1 MYAAKGTQAY
11 AQIGVESAVMSASQQ
26 QLVTM
31 LFDGVLSA
39 LVRARL
45 FMQDNNQQGKGVSL
59 SKAINIIE
67 NGLRVSLDE
76 ESKDELTQNL
86 IALYSYMVRR
96 LLQANLRNDVS
107 AVEEVE
113 ALMRN
118 IADAWKESL
127 LSPSFAWQQ
136 LVEKSQLMLRLATEE
151 QWDELIASEMAY
163 VNAVQEIAHLT
174 EEVDPSTTMQEQLRP
189 MLRLILDNESKVKQ
203 LLQIRMDELAK
214 LVGQSSVQKSVL
226 SAYGDQGGFVLAPQ
240 DNLF

>member
-67 NGLRVSLDE
+67 NELRVSLDE

-113 ALMRN
+113 TLMRN

-127 LSPSFAWQQ
+127 LSPS
-136 LVEKSQLMLRLATEE
+136 
-151 QWDELIASEMAY
+151 LI
-163 VNAVQEIAHLT
+163 Q
-174 EEVDPSTTMQEQLRP
+174 DP
-189 MLRLILDNESKVKQ
+189 V
-203 LLQIRMDELAK
+203 
-214 LVGQSSVQKSVL
+214 
-226 SAYGDQGGFVLAPQ
+226 
-240 DNLF
+240 

>member
-45 FMQDNNQQGKGVSL
+45 FMQDNNQQGKGASL

-113 ALMRN
+113 TLMRN

-127 LSPSFAWQQ
+127 LSPS
-136 LVEKSQLMLRLATEE
+136 
-151 QWDELIASEMAY
+151 LI
-163 VNAVQEIAHLT
+163 Q
-174 EEVDPSTTMQEQLRP
+174 DP
-189 MLRLILDNESKVKQ
+189 V
-203 LLQIRMDELAK
+203 
-214 LVGQSSVQKSVL
+214 
-226 SAYGDQGGFVLAPQ
+226 
-240 DNLF
+240 

>member
-45 FMQDNNQQGKGVSL
+45 FMQDNNQQSKGVSL

-113 ALMRN
+113 VLMRN

-127 LSPSFAWQQ
+127 LSPS
-136 LVEKSQLMLRLATEE
+136 
-151 QWDELIASEMAY
+151 LI
-163 VNAVQEIAHLT
+163 Q
-174 EEVDPSTTMQEQLRP
+174 DP
-189 MLRLILDNESKVKQ
+189 V
-203 LLQIRMDELAK
+203 
-214 LVGQSSVQKSVL
+214 
-226 SAYGDQGGFVLAPQ
+226 
-240 DNLF
+240 

>member
-39 LVRARL
+39 VVRARL

-118 IADAWKESL
+118 IADAWKEAL
-127 LSPSFAWQQ
+127 LSPS
-136 LVEKSQLMLRLATEE
+136 
-151 QWDELIASEMAY
+151 LI
-163 VNAVQEIAHLT
+163 Q
-174 EEVDPSTTMQEQLRP
+174 DP
-189 MLRLILDNESKVKQ
+189 V
-203 LLQIRMDELAK
+203 
-214 LVGQSSVQKSVL
+214 
-226 SAYGDQGGFVLAPQ
+226 
-240 DNLF
+240 

>member
-1 MYAAKGTQAY
+1 
-11 AQIGVESAVMSASQQ
+11 MSASQQ

-39 LVRARL
+39 LVRASL

-118 IADAWKESL
+118 IADARKESL
-127 LSPSFAWQQ
+127 LSPS
-136 LVEKSQLMLRLATEE
+136 
-151 QWDELIASEMAY
+151 LI
-163 VNAVQEIAHLT
+163 Q
-174 EEVDPSTTMQEQLRP
+174 DP
-189 MLRLILDNESKVKQ
+189 V
-203 LLQIRMDELAK
+203 
-214 LVGQSSVQKSVL
+214 
-226 SAYGDQGGFVLAPQ
+226 
-240 DNLF
+240 

>member
-11 AQIGVESAVMSASQQ
+11 AQIGVESTVMSASQQ

-86 IALYSYMVRR
+86 IALYGQAFAASQFTQRCLSSRR
-96 LLQANLRNDVS
+96 GGS
-107 AVEEVE
+107 
-113 ALMRN
+113 
-118 IADAWKESL
+118 I
-127 LSPSFAWQQ
+127 
-136 LVEKSQLMLRLATEE
+136 
-151 QWDELIASEMAY
+151 
-163 VNAVQEIAHLT
+163 NA
-174 EEVDPSTTMQEQLRP
+174 
-189 MLRLILDNESKVKQ
+189 
-203 LLQIRMDELAK
+203 
-214 LVGQSSVQKSVL
+214 
-226 SAYGDQGGFVLAPQ
+226 
-240 DNLF
+240 

>member
-31 LFDGVLSA
+31 LFYGVLSA

-113 ALMRN
+113 TLMRN

-127 LSPSFAWQQ
+127 LSPS
-136 LVEKSQLMLRLATEE
+136 
-151 QWDELIASEMAY
+151 LI
-163 VNAVQEIAHLT
+163 Q
-174 EEVDPSTTMQEQLRP
+174 DP
-189 MLRLILDNESKVKQ
+189 V
-203 LLQIRMDELAK
+203 
-214 LVGQSSVQKSVL
+214 
-226 SAYGDQGGFVLAPQ
+226 
-240 DNLF
+240 